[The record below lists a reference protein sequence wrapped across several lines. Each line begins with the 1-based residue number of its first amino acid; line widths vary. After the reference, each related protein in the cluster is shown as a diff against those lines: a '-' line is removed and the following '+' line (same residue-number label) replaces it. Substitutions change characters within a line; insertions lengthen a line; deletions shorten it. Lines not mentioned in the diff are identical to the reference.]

1 MIAII
6 FDVDDT
12 LYDQIVPF
20 QNACRKILGRDLENA
35 EEMYR
40 AFSYWG
46 NFYYPDYQTGKL
58 PLDEYRIIR
67 FSKAMEVCGVSV
79 TRQEAIDFQKQYL
92 ENQSRLCLSQR
103 MQEILDLCKASG
115 VWLGLMTN
123 GPTHHQSAKIDAL
136 GLQRW
141 IPSEHIFISE
151 AVGCTKPDREIFAAA
166 EKGMA
171 QPVQEIYMVG
181 DSYDKDML
189 GAINAGWRT
198 VWMNHRRHPLP
209 EGAKEP
215 DYTAYSEL
223 ELQKIFE
230 EKFCINNG

>member
-209 EGAKEP
+209 DGAKEP
-215 DYTAYSEL
+215 DDIAYSEAQ
-223 ELQKIFE
+223 LQEIFE
-230 EKFCINNG
+230 EKILHK

>member
-20 QNACRKILGRDLENA
+20 QNACRKILGRYLENA

>member
-79 TRQEAIDFQKQYL
+79 TRQQAIDFQKQYL

>member
-181 DSYDKDML
+181 DSYDKDIL

>member
-141 IPSEHIFISE
+141 SPSEHIFISE

>member
-92 ENQSRLCLSQR
+92 ENQSRLYLSQR

-151 AVGCTKPDREIFAAA
+151 AVGYTKPDREIFAAA

>member
-92 ENQSRLCLSQR
+92 ENQSRICLSQR
-103 MQEILDLCKASG
+103 LQEILDLCKASG

>member
-141 IPSEHIFISE
+141 IPSVHIFISE

>member
-46 NFYYPDYQTGKL
+46 NFYYPDYQNGKI

>member
-20 QNACRKILGRDLENA
+20 QNACRKILGRDLDNA

>member
-67 FSKAMEVCGVSV
+67 FSKVMEVCGVSV

>member
-20 QNACRKILGRDLENA
+20 QNACRKILGKDLENA

>member
-1 MIAII
+1 
-6 FDVDDT
+6 
-12 LYDQIVPF
+12 
-20 QNACRKILGRDLENA
+20 
-35 EEMYR
+35 MYR

>member
-20 QNACRKILGRDLENA
+20 QNACRKILGKDLENA

-230 EKFCINNG
+230 EKYCINNG

>member
-223 ELQKIFE
+223 ELQKICE

>member
-189 GAINAGWRT
+189 EAINAGWRT

>member
-46 NFYYPDYQTGKL
+46 NFYYPDYQNGKI

-79 TRQEAIDFQKQYL
+79 TRQQAIDFQKQYL

>member
-1 MIAII
+1 
-6 FDVDDT
+6 
-12 LYDQIVPF
+12 
-20 QNACRKILGRDLENA
+20 
-35 EEMYR
+35 
-40 AFSYWG
+40 
-46 NFYYPDYQTGKL
+46 
-58 PLDEYRIIR
+58 
-67 FSKAMEVCGVSV
+67 MEVCGVSV

>member
-103 MQEILDLCKASG
+103 MQEILYLCKASG